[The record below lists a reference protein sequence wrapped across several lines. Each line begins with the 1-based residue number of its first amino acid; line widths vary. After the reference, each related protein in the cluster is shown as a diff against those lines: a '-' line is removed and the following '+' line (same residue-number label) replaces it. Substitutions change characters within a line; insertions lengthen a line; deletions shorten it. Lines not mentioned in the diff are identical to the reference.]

1 MKTLRD
7 LLDVAIQ
14 QEINSQDL
22 YRKGLKVIKDPESQ
36 KFLKELVKEE
46 EEHEK
51 MLYNIKETGLYDLD
65 VVVKDDSI
73 FKSGESSHDVQDEA
87 FKEDWTM
94 EEILNLALKREYRA
108 NQIFVAASKTARDT
122 ELITLLKNLAEEE
135 INHHKNIEKKYK
147 IQTGSF
153 GPEI

>member
-65 VVVKDDSI
+65 VVVKDDTI
-73 FKSGESSHDVQDEA
+73 FQSGESSHDVQDEP
-87 FKEDWTM
+87 FKEDWTI

-108 NQIFVAASKTARDT
+108 NQIFVAASKAAKDT
-122 ELITLLKNLAEEE
+122 ELITLFKNLAEEE
-135 INHHKNIEKKYK
+135 VNHHKNIEKKYK

>member
-22 YRKGLKVIKDPESQ
+22 YRKGLKIIKDSESQ

-51 MLYNIKETGLYDLD
+51 MLYNLKETGIYDLD
-65 VVVKDDSI
+65 VTVEDDSI
-73 FKSGESSHDVQDEA
+73 FQSGESSHDVQDEI

-108 NQIFVAASKTARDT
+108 YQIFTAASKVAKDT

-135 INHHKNIEKKYK
+135 VHHHKNIEKKYK